1 MPPVVALRLYF
12 IRFKPLLE
20 DFLSQIYHQIILSS
34 FSRLV
39 KHQLKHLNVYCAH
52 RNK

>member
-1 MPPVVALRLYF
+1 MPPVVALRLCLIGF
-12 IRFKPLLE
+12 ESLLK

-34 FSRLV
+34 FLRLV